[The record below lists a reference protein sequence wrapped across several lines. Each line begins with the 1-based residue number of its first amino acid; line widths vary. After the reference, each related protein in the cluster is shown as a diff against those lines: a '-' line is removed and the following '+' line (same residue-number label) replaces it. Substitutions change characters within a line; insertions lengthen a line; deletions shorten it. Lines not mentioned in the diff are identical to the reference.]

1 MTSHGVPPD
10 APPGQERW
18 PGHWTPSVE
27 AEPLRHTLPAGAL
40 HGLQA
45 ALPLTENVPNSHTV
59 QSVSPSPAV
68 YLPEGHTVHVAV
80 AAEVD
85 PEGPCLPAAHAAPEH
100 VEAPEDAPYFPAGQS
115 SHVAAADE
123 VAPSCAYVP
132 AAHREPAQEDAPE
145 VKKRVD
151 VHVST
156 GRKSGKDSEHV
167 DTIIHFCVSGCTYAC
182 CVINVSM
189 PCFIVCCTA
198 YTHTHTDI
206 M

>member
-1 MTSHGVPPD
+1 MTSRGVPPD

-45 ALPLTENVPNSHTV
+45 ALPLTANVPTSHAV

-85 PEGPCLPAAHAAPEH
+85 PAGPYRPAAHAEPEH
-100 VEAPEDAPYFPAGQS
+100 ELAPA
-115 SHVAAADE
+115 
-123 VAPSCAYVP
+123 
-132 AAHREPAQEDAPE
+132 
-145 VKKRVD
+145 KKPQHTPVRLGD
-151 VHVST
+151 T
-156 GRKSGKDSEHV
+156 KSG
-167 DTIIHFCVSGCTYAC
+167 SGEGYGH
-182 CVINVSM
+182 
-189 PCFIVCCTA
+189 PPFP
-198 YTHTHTDI
+198 
-206 M
+206 